1 MFTGCMVVHF
11 FSAPL
16 CRSPLL
22 AEPQTGLGK
31 NEPPTALGTSSPAI
45 AERPRDT
52 SCLSVVSFNNTI
64 RRMQSSVISYL
75 GCRFTAAHKL
85 CSLLFGVFND
95 AWRFLYRKQTCTVT
109 VIHYCTDDLQLLIA
123 HCYIHRSIAS

>member
-45 AERPRDT
+45 AERPRDILRV
-52 SCLSVVSFNNTI
+52 C
-64 RRMQSSVISYL
+64 Q
-75 GCRFTAAHKL
+75 
-85 CSLLFGVFND
+85 
-95 AWRFLYRKQTCTVT
+95 
-109 VIHYCTDDLQLLIA
+109 
-123 HCYIHRSIAS
+123 